1 MKKRKTAL
9 FLTAAMT
16 LALAGCGGKAEPEAT
31 TAAAAGTESA
41 QKADGGGEFSY
52 PMTAGDA
59 LTYWCELQGTVSPNY
74 SNLGETPFAKH
85 G

>member
-16 LALAGCGGKAEPEAT
+16 LALAGCGGKAELEAT

-41 QKADGGGEFSY
+41 QKADG
-52 PMTAGDA
+52 AGSF
-59 LTYWCELQGTVSPNY
+59 LIL
-74 SNLGETPFAKH
+74 
-85 G
+85 

>member
-16 LALAGCGGKAEPEAT
+16 LALAGCGGKAELEAT

-59 LTYWCELQGTVSPNY
+59 LT
-74 SNLGETPFAKH
+74 
-85 G
+85 